1 MVTGDL
7 NVIDVEWIVQ
17 FRIKDPVKFLFKVR
31 DVKGVIRDLS
41 EAVVRRVVGNRGET
55 DALTVGREEVGNT
68 VQSRLQEILD
78 RFETGIH
85 IVTVK
90 LQDVNPPDP
99 VKAAFNE
106 VNEAGQEKERM
117 INQAQEAFNK
127 EIPKALGEARKTI
140 AEAEGYA
147 TEQVNQAQGDG
158 SRFTAVL
165 REYQDAKEVTRRRL
179 YLETIGEILP
189 KTKEIYIVDGDQEMI
204 LPFLKPG
211 REMGK
216 TK

>member
-55 DALTVGREEVGNT
+55 DVLTVGREEVGNT

-99 VKAAFNE
+99 VKAAFN
-106 VNEAGQEKERM
+106 
-117 INQAQEAFNK
+117 
-127 EIPKALGEARKTI
+127 
-140 AEAEGYA
+140 
-147 TEQVNQAQGDG
+147 
-158 SRFTAVL
+158 
-165 REYQDAKEVTRRRL
+165 AK
-179 YLETIGEILP
+179 
-189 KTKEIYIVDGDQEMI
+189 
-204 LPFLKPG
+204 
-211 REMGK
+211 
-216 TK
+216 

>member
-1 MVTGDL
+1 
-7 NVIDVEWIVQ
+7 
-17 FRIKDPVKFLFKVR
+17 
-31 DVKGVIRDLS
+31 
-41 EAVVRRVVGNRGET
+41 
-55 DALTVGREEVGNT
+55 
-68 VQSRLQEILD
+68 
-78 RFETGIH
+78 
-85 IVTVK
+85 
-90 LQDVNPPDP
+90 
-99 VKAAFNE
+99 
-106 VNEAGQEKERM
+106 M

-147 TEQVNQAQGDG
+147 TEQVNRAQGDV